1 MSGYF
6 KSDGSEPIE
15 AHITKNPHTLV
26 EIKRTKNPQQN
37 LISAAVNTNG
47 RGLHNHSLF
56 LFFFFNY
63 HHCIIPGSDFYF
75 FCVLNRK
82 TKNQRKTKWRRKKQ
96 RKKKKKEKE
105 KKSQESKD
113 DKESKEESAP
123 PEHRSFSLVY
133 VNSGNLEQ
141 WLHGAISQ
149 ERDT

>member
-1 MSGYF
+1 MCSIHRGQAEKEF
-6 KSDGSEPIE
+6 RVEVE
-15 AHITKNPHTLV
+15 AIAK
-26 EIKRTKNPQQN
+26 
-37 LISAAVNTNG
+37 
-47 RGLHNHSLF
+47 
-56 LFFFFNY
+56 
-63 HHCIIPGSDFYF
+63 
-75 FCVLNRK
+75 K